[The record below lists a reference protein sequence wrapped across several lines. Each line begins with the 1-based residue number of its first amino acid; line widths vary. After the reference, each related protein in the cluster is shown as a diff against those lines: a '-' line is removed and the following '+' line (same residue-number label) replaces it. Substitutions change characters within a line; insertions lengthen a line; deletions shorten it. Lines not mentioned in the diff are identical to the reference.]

1 MSPAITFTTSTLTT
15 TTMSIIASLSTTT
28 TSIATNIPT
37 LTITVLLHLPLVQ
50 FGLTRIAILPT
61 ITTTSIH

>member
-15 TTMSIIASLSTTT
+15 TTMSIIASLSTT